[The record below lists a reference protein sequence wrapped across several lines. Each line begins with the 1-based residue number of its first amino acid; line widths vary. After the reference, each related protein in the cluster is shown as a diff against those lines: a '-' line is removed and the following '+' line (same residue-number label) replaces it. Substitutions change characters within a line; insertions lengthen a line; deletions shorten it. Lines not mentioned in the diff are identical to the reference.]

1 MLRRPCS
8 QGRDAIFIPGV
19 VMYALTHGRIYT
31 GHEILDDH
39 AIVIANGLIE
49 RVCPLAELPAE
60 IEQRSLNGAVISP
73 GFIDVQLNGCGGVQ
87 FNDTAEA
94 VTVETL
100 EIMQRANERSGCTS
114 YLPTLITTSDD
125 LMKQGIRVMREYL
138 AKYPHQALGLHLE
151 GPWLNIVKKGTH
163 NPSFVRKPDDEL
175 VDFMCANADVITKVT
190 LAPEMVDQDVIR
202 KLAGAGIVV
211 SAGHSNAT
219 LKEAKVGF
227 RAGITF
233 ATHLYNAM
241 PYITGRE
248 PGLAGAIFDEPD
260 VYCGIIADG
269 LHVDYANVRNAKRL
283 KGDKLCLVT
292 DATAPAGANIE
303 QFIFAG
309 KTIYYRNGLCVDE
322 NGTLSGSALTMIEG
336 VRNLVEHCSIALD
349 EVLRMATL
357 YPARAIGVDNQL
369 GSIAPGMVANLTAFT
384 HDYKIIKTIVNG
396 NEVVTE

>member
-1 MLRRPCS
+1 
-8 QGRDAIFIPGV
+8 
-19 VMYALTHGRIYT
+19 MYALTHGRIYT

-39 AIVIANGLIE
+39 AIIVANGLIE
-49 RVCPLAELPAE
+49 RICPLADVPANV
-60 IEQRSLNGAVISP
+60 EQRSVNGAILAP

-100 EIMQRANERSGCTS
+100 EIMQKSNEKSGCTNF
-114 YLPTLITTSDD
+114 LPTLITTCDD
-125 LMKQGIRVMREYL
+125 LMKQGVRVMREYL
-138 AKYPHQALGLHLE
+138 AKHPNQALGLHLE

-163 NPSFVRKPDDEL
+163 NPSFVRKPDAEL
-175 VDFMCANADVITKVT
+175 VQFLCDNADVITKVT
-190 LAPEMVDQDVIR
+190 LAPEMVDPAVITQ
-202 KLAGAGIVV
+202 LANAGIVV

-219 LKEAKVGF
+219 AKEARIGF
-227 RAGITF
+227 RAGISF
-233 ATHLYNAM
+233 ATHLFNAM
-241 PYITGRE
+241 PYMSGRE
-248 PGLAGAIFDEPD
+248 PGLTGAILDANEI
-260 VYCGIIADG
+260 YCGIIADG
-269 LHVDYANVRNAKRL
+269 LHVDYINIRNAKRL

-322 NGTLSGSALTMIEG
+322 NGTLSGSSLTMIEG
-336 VRNLVEHCSIALD
+336 VRNLVNHANIALD

-357 YPARAIGVDNQL
+357 YPARAIGVDKHL
-369 GSIAPGMVANLTAFT
+369 GSIAPGKVANLTAFT
-384 HDYKIIKTIVNG
+384 HDFKIIKTIVNG

>member
-1 MLRRPCS
+1 
-8 QGRDAIFIPGV
+8 
-19 VMYALTHGRIYT
+19 MYALTHGRIYT

-39 AIVIANGLIE
+39 AIIVANGLIE
-49 RVCPLAELPAE
+49 RICPLADVPANV
-60 IEQRSLNGAVISP
+60 EQRSVNGAILAP

-100 EIMQRANERSGCTS
+100 EIMQKANEKSGCTS
-114 YLPTLITTSDD
+114 FLPTLITTSDD
-125 LMKQGIRVMREYL
+125 LMKQGVRVMREYL

-163 NPSFVRKPDDEL
+163 NPGFVRKPDAEL
-175 VDFMCANADVITKVT
+175 VQFLCDNADVITKVT
-190 LAPEMVDQDVIR
+190 LAPEMVDPAVITQ
-202 KLAGAGIVV
+202 LANAGIVV

-219 LKEAKVGF
+219 AKEARIGF
-227 RAGITF
+227 RAGISF
-233 ATHLYNAM
+233 ATHLFNAM
-241 PYITGRE
+241 PYMSGRE
-248 PGLAGAIFDEPD
+248 PGLTGAILDANEI
-260 VYCGIIADG
+260 YCGIIADG
-269 LHVDYANVRNAKRL
+269 LHVDYINIRNAKRL

-322 NGTLSGSALTMIEG
+322 NGTLSGSSLTMIEG
-336 VRNLVEHCSIALD
+336 VRNLVNHANIALD

-357 YPARAIGVDNQL
+357 YPARAIGVDKQL
-369 GSIAPGMVANLTAFT
+369 GSIAPGKVANLTAFT
-384 HDYKIIKTIVNG
+384 HDFKIIKTIVNG

>member
-1 MLRRPCS
+1 
-8 QGRDAIFIPGV
+8 
-19 VMYALTHGRIYT
+19 
-31 GHEILDDH
+31 
-39 AIVIANGLIE
+39 
-49 RVCPLAELPAE
+49 
-60 IEQRSLNGAVISP
+60 
-73 GFIDVQLNGCGGVQ
+73 
-87 FNDTAEA
+87 
-94 VTVETL
+94 
-100 EIMQRANERSGCTS
+100 MQKANERSGCTS
-114 YLPTLITTSDD
+114 FLPTLITSSDD
-125 LMKQGIRVMREYL
+125 LMKQGVRVMREYL
-138 AKYPHQALGLHLE
+138 QKHPNQALGLHLE

-163 NPSFVRKPDDEL
+163 NPDYVRKPDAAL
-175 VDFMCANADVITKVT
+175 VDFLCDNADVITKVT
-190 LAPEMVDQDVIR
+190 LAPERVEPEVIR
-202 KLAGAGIVV
+202 KLVAAGIVV

-260 VYCGIIADG
+260 VYCGIIVDG
-269 LHVDYANVRNAKRL
+269 MHVDYANVRNAKRL

-292 DATAPAGANIE
+292 DATAPAGANID

-322 NGTLSGSALTMIEG
+322 NGTLSGSSLTMIEG
-336 VRNLVEHCSIALD
+336 VRNLVEHCGVALD

-357 YPARAIGVDNQL
+357 YPARAIGVDKQL

-384 HDYKIIKTIVNG
+384 RDYIITKTIVNG

>member
-1 MLRRPCS
+1 
-8 QGRDAIFIPGV
+8 
-19 VMYALTHGRIYT
+19 MYALTQGRIYT

-39 AIVIANGLIE
+39 AIIVANGLIE
-49 RVCPLAELPAE
+49 RICPLADVPANV
-60 IEQRSLNGAVISP
+60 EQRSVNGAILAP

-100 EIMQRANERSGCTS
+100 EIMQKANEKSGCTS
-114 YLPTLITTSDD
+114 FLPTLITTSDD
-125 LMKQGIRVMREYL
+125 LMKQGVRVMREYL

-163 NPSFVRKPDDEL
+163 NPGFVRKPDAEL
-175 VDFMCANADVITKVT
+175 VQFLCDNADVITKVT
-190 LAPEMVDQDVIR
+190 LAPEMVDPAVITQ
-202 KLAGAGIVV
+202 LANAGIVV

-219 LKEAKVGF
+219 AKEARIGF
-227 RAGITF
+227 RAGISF
-233 ATHLYNAM
+233 ATHLFNAM
-241 PYITGRE
+241 PYMSGRE
-248 PGLAGAIFDEPD
+248 PGLTGAILDANEI
-260 VYCGIIADG
+260 YCGIIADG
-269 LHVDYANVRNAKRL
+269 LHVDYINIRNAKRL

-322 NGTLSGSALTMIEG
+322 NGTLSGSSLTMIEG
-336 VRNLVEHCSIALD
+336 VRNLVNHANIALD

-357 YPARAIGVDNQL
+357 YPARAIGVDKQL
-369 GSIAPGMVANLTAFT
+369 GSIAPGKVANLTAFT
-384 HDYKIIKTIVNG
+384 HDFKIIKTIVNG

>member
-1 MLRRPCS
+1 
-8 QGRDAIFIPGV
+8 
-19 VMYALTHGRIYT
+19 MYALTHCRIFT

-39 AIVIANGLIE
+39 ALVVADGLIE
-49 RVCPLAELPAE
+49 RLCPQAELPAD
-60 IEQRSLNGAVISP
+60 IEQRSLNGALLAP

-94 VTVETL
+94 VSVETL
-100 EIMQRANERSGCTS
+100 EIMQRANEKSGCTS

-125 LMKQGIRVMREYL
+125 LMKQGVQVMRDYL
-138 AKYPHQALGLHLE
+138 AKYPNQALGLHLE
-151 GPWLNIVKKGTH
+151 GPWLNIIKKGTH
-163 NPSFVRKPDDEL
+163 NPNFVRKPDAAL
-175 VDFMCANADVITKVT
+175 VEFLCQNADVITKIT
-190 LAPEMVDQDVIR
+190 LAPEVAGCEVIR
-202 KLAGAGIVV
+202 KLADAGIVV

-219 LKEAKVGF
+219 LNEAKAGF

-248 PGLAGAIFDEPD
+248 PGLAGAVLDDTD
-260 VYCGIIADG
+260 VYCGVIADG
-269 LHVDYANVRNAKRL
+269 LHVDYVNIRNAKRL

-292 DATAPAGANIE
+292 DATAPAGAHID

-336 VRNLVEHCSIALD
+336 VRNLVEHVGIALD
-349 EVLRMATL
+349 EALRMATL
-357 YPARAIGVDNQL
+357 YPARAIGVDKKL
-369 GSIAPGMVANLTAFT
+369 GTLAAGKVANLTAFT
-384 HDYKIIKTIVNG
+384 RDYDIIKTIVNG
-396 NEVVTE
+396 NEVATA

>member
-1 MLRRPCS
+1 
-8 QGRDAIFIPGV
+8 
-19 VMYALTHGRIYT
+19 MYALTQGRIYT

-39 AIVIANGLIE
+39 ALVVANGLIE
-49 RVCPLAELPAE
+49 RLCPLAELPTG
-60 IEQRSLNGAVISP
+60 IEQRSLSGAILAP

-94 VTVETL
+94 VSIKTL
-100 EIMQRANERSGCTS
+100 EIMQQANEKSGCTS
-114 YLPTLITTSDD
+114 YLPTLITTSDE
-125 LMKQGIRVMREYL
+125 LMKQGVQVMRDYL

-163 NPSFVRKPDDEL
+163 NPEFVRKPDPAL
-175 VDFMCANADVITKVT
+175 VEFLCQNADVITKVT
-190 LAPEMVDQDVIR
+190 LAPEMAGDAVIR
-202 KLAGAGIVV
+202 QLANAGIVV

-219 LKEAKVGF
+219 LKEAKAGF

-248 PGLAGAIFDEPD
+248 PGLAGAVLDDTD
-260 VYCGIIADG
+260 VYCGVIADG
-269 LHVDYANVRNAKRL
+269 LHVDYVNIRNAKRL

-322 NGTLSGSALTMIEG
+322 NGTLSGSSLTMIEG
-336 VRNLVEHCSIALD
+336 VRNLVEYVGIALD
-349 EVLRMATL
+349 EALRMATL
-357 YPARAIGVDNQL
+357 YPARAIGVDEKL
-369 GSIAPGMVANLTAFT
+369 GSLAAGKVANLTAFT
-384 HDYKIIKTIVNG
+384 RDYKIIKTIVNG
-396 NEVVTE
+396 NEVATA

>member
-1 MLRRPCS
+1 
-8 QGRDAIFIPGV
+8 
-19 VMYALTHGRIYT
+19 MYALTHGRIYT

-49 RVCPLAELPAE
+49 RVCPLAELPPG

-87 FNDTAEA
+87 FNDTADA

-100 EIMQRANERSGCTS
+100 EIMQKANEKSGCTS
-114 YLPTLITTSDD
+114 YLPTLITSSDD

-138 AKYPHQALGLHLE
+138 AKHPNQALGLHLE

-163 NPSFVRKPDDEL
+163 NPDYVRKPDAEL
-175 VDFMCANADVITKVT
+175 VDYMCANADVIAKVT
-190 LAPEMVDQDVIR
+190 LAPEMTGTDVIS
-202 KLAGAGIVV
+202 KLAAAGIVV

-219 LKEAKVGF
+219 LKEAKAGF

-248 PGLAGAIFDEPD
+248 PGLVGAILDEPD

-269 LHVDYANVRNAKRL
+269 MHVDYTYIRNAKRL
-283 KGDKLCLVT
+283 KGDKLFLVT

-322 NGTLSGSALTMIEG
+322 NGTLSGSSLTMIEG
-336 VRNLVEHCSIALD
+336 VRNLVEHCGIALD

-357 YPARAIGVDNQL
+357 YPARAIGVDKQL
-369 GSIAPGMVANLTAFT
+369 GGIAPGMVANLTAFT

>member
-1 MLRRPCS
+1 
-8 QGRDAIFIPGV
+8 
-19 VMYALTHGRIYT
+19 MYALTHGRIYT

-39 AIVIANGLIE
+39 AIVVANGLIE
-49 RVCPLAELPAE
+49 RICPLSELPAD
-60 IEQRSLNGAVISP
+60 IEQRALNGAIISP

-100 EIMQRANERSGCTS
+100 EIMQKANEKSGCTS
-114 YLPTLITTSDD
+114 YLPTLITTSDE
-125 LMKQGIRVMREYL
+125 LMKQGIAVMRDYL
-138 AKYPHQALGLHLE
+138 SQHPNQALGLHLE

-163 NPSFVRKPDDEL
+163 NPDYVRKPDNEL
-175 VDFMCANADVITKVT
+175 VDYLCANADVITKVT
-190 LAPEMVDQDVIR
+190 LAPEMAGPEVIS
-202 KLAGAGIVV
+202 KLSAADIVV

-219 LKEAKVGF
+219 LKEAKIGF

-248 PGLAGAIFDEPD
+248 PGLVGAIFDEPD

-269 LHVDYANVRNAKRL
+269 LHVDYANIRNAKRI

-336 VRNLVEHCSIALD
+336 VRNLVEHCGIALD

-357 YPARAIGVDNQL
+357 YPARAMGVATRL

-384 HDYKIIKTIVNG
+384 HDFKIIKTIVNG

>member
-1 MLRRPCS
+1 
-8 QGRDAIFIPGV
+8 
-19 VMYALTHGRIYT
+19 MYALTQGRIYT

-39 AIVIANGLIE
+39 AIIVANGLIE
-49 RVCPLAELPAE
+49 RICPLADVPANV
-60 IEQRSLNGAVISP
+60 EQRSVNGAILAP

-100 EIMQRANERSGCTS
+100 EIMQKANEKSGCTNF
-114 YLPTLITTSDD
+114 LPTLITTCDD
-125 LMKQGIRVMREYL
+125 LMKQGVRVMREYL
-138 AKYPHQALGLHLE
+138 AKHPNQALGLHLE

-163 NPSFVRKPDDEL
+163 NPSFVRKPDAEL
-175 VDFMCANADVITKVT
+175 VQFLCDNADVITKVT
-190 LAPEMVDQDVIR
+190 LAPEMVDPAVITQ
-202 KLAGAGIVV
+202 LANAGIVV

-219 LKEAKVGF
+219 AKEARIGF
-227 RAGITF
+227 RAGISF
-233 ATHLYNAM
+233 ATHLFNAM
-241 PYITGRE
+241 PYMSGRE
-248 PGLAGAIFDEPD
+248 PGLTGAILDANEI
-260 VYCGIIADG
+260 YCGIIADG
-269 LHVDYANVRNAKRL
+269 LHVDYINIRNAKRL

-322 NGTLSGSALTMIEG
+322 NGTLSGSSLTMIEG
-336 VRNLVEHCSIALD
+336 VRNLVNHANIALD

-357 YPARAIGVDNQL
+357 YPARAIGVDKHL
-369 GSIAPGMVANLTAFT
+369 GSIAPGKVANLTAFT
-384 HDYKIIKTIVNG
+384 HDFKIIKTIVNG